1 MKAIV
6 FVGHGELP
14 LGMKQSVSMIV
25 GQMDNIF
32 AASLSPDDGK
42 EQFQE
47 KLSILDKDLEKFSS
61 VLFFADLLGGSP
73 CNGVIEKCFSDDRVQ
88 IITGMNLPMV
98 ITAVIGEDLSNEM
111 IIAEGVNGI
120 SDVKKP
126 EILPTNNLNQ
136 TPKKTA
142 KPDSPYKIKNV
153 RVDARGIHGQ
163 VATAWT
169 PKLEIDRILVIDD
182 ISVKDEMQKMAL
194 KMAKPNSVKLSILST
209 DKAVERLENPN
220 SYPGESLLIIIQ
232 RIETLKTLQ
241 EKDFWF
247 KEVNMGNV
255 PNRPGTKS
263 YRKTIHLTDE
273 EVEIIKGLI
282 NEGTHFTAQMVPND
296 AKTDFDAIINK

>member
-32 AASLSPDDGK
+32 AVSLSPDDGK

-153 RVDARGIHGQ
+153 RVDARGI
-163 VATAWT
+163 
-169 PKLEIDRILVIDD
+169 
-182 ISVKDEMQKMAL
+182 
-194 KMAKPNSVKLSILST
+194 
-209 DKAVERLENPN
+209 
-220 SYPGESLLIIIQ
+220 Q

>member
-14 LGMKQSVSMIV
+14 LGMKQSVCMIV

-32 AASLSPDDGK
+32 AVSLSLDDGK

-47 KLSILDKDLEKFSS
+47 KLSILDKDLEKYSS

-73 CNGVIEKCFSDDRVQ
+73 CNGVIEKYFSDERVQ
-88 IITGMNLPMV
+88 IITGMNLSMV
-98 ITAVIGEDLSNEM
+98 ITAICGEELSNDTIM
-111 IIAEGVNGI
+111 VEGKRGI
-120 SDVKKP
+120 TDVKNSKATPVGNSNKTIKKRVELDKP
-126 EILPTNNLNQ
+126 YEI
-136 TPKKTA
+136 K
-142 KPDSPYKIKNV
+142 SI

-169 PKLEIDRILVIDD
+169 PKLEIDRIMVIDD
-182 ISVKDEMQKMAL
+182 IAVKDEIQKMAL

-209 DKAVERLENPN
+209 EKAVERLTYPD
-220 SYPGESLLIIIQ
+220 SYPGETLLVIIQ
-232 RIETLKTLQ
+232 RVETLRTLR
-241 EKDFWF
+241 EKNFRF
-247 KEVNMGNV
+247 KEINMGNV

-263 YRKTIHLTDE
+263 YRKTIHLTEE

-282 NEGTHFTAQMVPND
+282 SDGTHFVAQMVPND
-296 AKTDFDAIINK
+296 AKVDFDAIINK